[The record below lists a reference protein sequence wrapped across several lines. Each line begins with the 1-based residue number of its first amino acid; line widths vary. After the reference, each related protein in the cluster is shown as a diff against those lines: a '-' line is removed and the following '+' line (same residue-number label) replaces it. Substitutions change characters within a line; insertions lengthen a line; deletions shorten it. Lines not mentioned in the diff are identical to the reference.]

1 MTNQGY
7 YEETQRVTNNIKTE
21 ELHYFQSASWTVLF
35 ENILL
40 PMGERRE
47 KWCEGSTMEQ
57 EVTIKFSLTCNYCWL
72 HSVSGTSKQNPMM
85 K

>member
-1 MTNQGY
+1 MINQGN
-7 YEETQRVTNNIKTE
+7 YEEMQRVTNNIKTE
-21 ELHYFQSASWTVLF
+21 ELYYFQSASWTVLF

-40 PMGERRE
+40 PMGEKRY

-57 EVTIKFSLTCNYCWL
+57 EVTTKFFLIHNYCWL
-72 HSVSGTSKQNPMM
+72 YSVCGTAKQNPIM